1 MADRSVLRTLGV
13 LYRIVEAGER
23 GFATV
28 AANVKNRCLKA
39 AFKSYAQQRAKFK
52 KEILAEIQRLGG
64 SRPRSSIRGVIHRG
78 RIAILAAMTIGE
90 ENREMGVLKEAV
102 IGESVAV
109 RTYRDA
115 LEKDL
120 PPDIREMVN
129 RQYEEI
135 RKVSEEVNLM
145 RGKDGKRLIVRLF
158 DTEKDA
164 QMAVHSLHN
173 AGFPPDTI
181 EKVDFSKVVD
191 LYEGRGTTVLETVI
205 SGAVGG
211 TIWSSL
217 AGVVIGFGVA
227 QTSAADP
234 IGSSSTFTTWAL
246 ITLAIIVI
254 GAMLGAFLGLV
265 IGAGVSE
272 EDTYLYD
279 QSIKRG
285 QVIVRILVDESRVR
299 EVDQI
304 LDRGQ
309 LEPGPTVSGTP
320 V

>member
-1 MADRSVLRTLGV
+1 MADRGVIKTLGV

-23 GFATV
+23 GFATA
-28 AANVKNRCLKA
+28 AANVKNRCLKVV
-39 AFKSYAQQRAKFK
+39 FKSYAQQRAKFK
-52 KEILAEIQRLGG
+52 KEILTEIQRLGG
-64 SRPRSSIRGVIHRG
+64 EKPRSSIRGVIHRG
-78 RIAILAAMTIGE
+78 RLAILAAMTIGE
-90 ENREMGVLKEAV
+90 ENREMVILKEAV

-109 RTYRDA
+109 RTYQKA
-115 LEKDL
+115 LEKEL
-120 PPDIREMVN
+120 PPKIQAIIQ

-135 RKVSEEVNLM
+135 QKVTQQVSLM
-145 RGKDGKRLIVRLF
+145 RGQDGKRLIVRLF

-164 QMAVHSLHN
+164 EMAVHSLET
-173 AGFPPDTI
+173 AGFAHDTI
-181 EKVDFSKVVD
+181 EKIDFKKVVD
-191 LYEGRGTTVLETVI
+191 LYEGKGITVLETVI

-227 QTSAADP
+227 QTSLADP
-234 IGSSSTFTTWAL
+234 TGSSSTLTTWVL
-246 ITLAIIVI
+246 ITLVIIAV
-254 GAMLGAFLGLV
+254 GAALGAFLGLV

-279 QSIKRG
+279 QSMKQG
-285 QVIVRILVDESRVR
+285 QVIVQILVDESRAR
-299 EVDQI
+299 EVERI

-309 LEPGPTVSGTP
+309 FEPGPSVSGTP